1 MLLLLLHHAVAC
13 QTDSVGST
21 LVTFSLVEKVC
32 TFLLLLS
39 ELGWSKNNPAEFLEN
54 AQWPLQ
60 LTNPVVNPMAKRQE
74 RRGQGKQ
81 QDVGL
86 IREEWTMLCPVRY
99 RRNIYR
105 ARNVL
110 KVHFVKWAMDY
121 LIMNALVLY
130 LRRHMSVLDLDPDD
144 FFKGQGSLG
153 EFLVPGIF
161 PLQVSCPGTD
171 TALFFI
177 KSGLTLPQW

>member
-1 MLLLLLHHAVAC
+1 MLLLLHHAVAR
-13 QTDSVGST
+13 QTDLVGST

-32 TFLLLLS
+32 TFLLLHS

-60 LTNPVVNPMAKRQE
+60 LTNPEVNPMAKRRE

-86 IREEWTMLCPVRY
+86 IREEWPMLCPVRY

-105 ARNVL
+105 ARNVWKCIL
-110 KVHFVKWAMDY
+110 WNGPWIIWSWMLWFYTSGGTCQY
-121 LIMNALVLY
+121 LIWTQMIFSRDKVVLVN
-130 LRRHMSVLDLDPDD
+130 S
-144 FFKGQGSLG
+144 
-153 EFLVPGIF
+153 
-161 PLQVSCPGTD
+161 
-171 TALFFI
+171 
-177 KSGLTLPQW
+177 